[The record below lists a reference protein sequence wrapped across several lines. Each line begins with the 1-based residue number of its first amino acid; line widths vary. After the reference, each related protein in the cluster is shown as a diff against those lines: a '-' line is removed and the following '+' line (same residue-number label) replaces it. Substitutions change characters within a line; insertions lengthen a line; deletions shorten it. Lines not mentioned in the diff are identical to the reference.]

1 MAKGDKCF
9 FDNLNVSAEM
19 PSEMHVIGHG
29 ADKKKHEMN
38 AR

>member
-19 PSEMHVIGHG
+19 HVIDHG
-29 ADKKKHEMN
+29 ADKKKYEMN